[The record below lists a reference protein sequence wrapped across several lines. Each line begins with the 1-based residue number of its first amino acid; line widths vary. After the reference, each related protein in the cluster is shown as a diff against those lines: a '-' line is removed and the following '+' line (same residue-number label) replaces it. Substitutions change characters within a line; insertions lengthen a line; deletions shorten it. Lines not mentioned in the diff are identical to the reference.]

1 MRPEDPMAHRA
12 FLASCL
18 LVFGLIH
25 PPSVAA
31 VKVTEQAHRE
41 ALEHYRAGQELL
53 YAENWTDAERE
64 FRAAVKLDPLL
75 VLAHYS
81 LGQVYMALKQY
92 PDAVK
97 AFTGCRQAYLDIAAL
112 QDVDKTQVDQRREE
126 EIQQLR
132 DGIRILHSASARQ
145 RETGQRENSI
155 LKLEQRILDLET
167 SKRRGPTGAI
177 QVPAEFSLALGSAY
191 FRSGALAD
199 AEREYG
205 AAVKARPKFGEAH
218 NNLAVLLMLQGR
230 LPEAKDHLKSAE
242 KAGFHVNPVF
252 KADLEKKLEGR

>member
-12 FLASCL
+12 FFASCL

-31 VKVTEQAHRE
+31 TEVTEQAHRE
-41 ALEHYRAGQELL
+41 ALAHYYAGQELL

-112 QDVDKTQVDQRREE
+112 QDVDKAQVDQRREE

-132 DGIRILHSASARQ
+132 DGIRILQSSARQ

-167 SKRRGPTGAI
+167 SKRRIPSGAI
-177 QVPAEFSLALGSAY
+177 QVPAEFSLALGSAH

-205 AAVKARPKFGEAH
+205 AALKARPKFGEAH
-218 NNLAVLLMLQGR
+218 NNLAVVLMLQGR
-230 LPEAKDHLKSAE
+230 LPEAAEHLKSAE
-242 KAGFHVNPVF
+242 KAGFQVNSAF
-252 KADLEKKLEGR
+252 KADLEKRLTAR